1 MRFQFALVALL
12 FSAGTCLRCQEPLT
26 VAQMKQMLDLSQ
38 RRGQLEMNGAD
49 PFHLVASFE
58 WFDVA
63 GKPLGKGTLDEL
75 WKGPD
80 EYRRALELP
89 GKHLILIDNGG
100 QGWRTGEWSMLHS
113 VSQGIESALTPFRE
127 RPEGDRLSLE
137 RASEDNPNLDCV
149 GTEPDLQ
156 GVGADTHLALTTYCM
171 AKGNHLLRLVSRP
184 NAIQIAFND
193 IQSFGRKYVPRTIEV
208 ALKGRAMMRLHIERL
223 EPLTD
228 FSMLQTPAPAD
239 AQTLTLRSSDSP
251 LVSGELMH
259 GQLLTKISPQYPQ
272 EGMRGQVVVKLHI
285 NTKGAVE
292 SAEVLSAENQV
303 LKAPILTAVKQWRYR
318 VAYRAG
324 KVVDDDQTVVFQY
337 GRDDAQ

>member
-1 MRFQFALVALL
+1 MRFQFVLVALL
-12 FSAGTCLRCQEPLT
+12 FSAGTCLHGQESFT
-26 VAQMKQMLDLSQ
+26 TAQMKQMLDLSQ
-38 RRGQLEMNGAD
+38 RRGQLEMQGAD

-58 WFDVA
+58 WSDVA
-63 GKPLGKGTLDEL
+63 GKSLGKGRLDEV
-75 WKGPD
+75 WKSPD
-80 EYRRALELP
+80 GYRTTLELP
-89 GKHLILIDNGG
+89 GKHLVQIDNGG
-100 QGWRTGEWSMLHS
+100 QGWRTGEWSMLQS
-113 VSQGIESALTPFRE
+113 VALGIRSALTPFRE

-137 RASEDNPNLDCV
+137 KAPEDNPNLDCV
-149 GTEPDLQ
+149 GTEPDLA
-156 GVGADTHLALTTYCM
+156 GVDADTHLALTTYCM
-171 AKGNHLLRLVSRP
+171 AKGNHFLRLVSRP

-193 IQSFGRKYVPRTIEV
+193 IQPFGRKYVARTIEV
-208 ALKGRAMMRLHIERL
+208 ALKGRAMLRLHIESI

-228 FSMLQTPAPAD
+228 FSLLQTPAPAG

-251 LVSGELMH
+251 VFSGELMH
-259 GQLLTKISPQYPQ
+259 AQLLTKISPQYPQ
-272 EGMRGQVVVKLHI
+272 EGMRGRVVVKLHI

-303 LKAPILTAVKQWRYR
+303 LKAPVLTAVKQWRYR